1 MFRILCILLL
11 VGFASFRFTDIS
23 SASALT
29 SVILPLVDTFI
40 LISLTLWLIAYIQT
54 RDIDPD
60 VPRSGAGSWWLGGGD
75 GGSHGSS
82 QDRG

>member
-40 LISLTLWLIAYIQT
+40 LISLTLWLIAYIQS
-54 RDIDPD
+54 RNVDQD
-60 VPRSGAGSWWLGGGD
+60 VPRSGAGSWWLGDGD